1 MQSEILVKK
10 RIVCIW
16 LTRNESVD
24 PEVLASLEPIYQ
36 KYTALNYLVVVF
48 RSGSRE
54 VIGLTSELLRYN
66 RRLIAESEVEAKRR
80 ESTDFLQKDR
90 VRY

>member
-10 RIVCIW
+10 KLVCIW

-48 RSGSRE
+48 RSGSQE
-54 VIGLTSELLRYN
+54 LIAVTSELLRYN
-66 RRLIAESEVEAKRR
+66 RRLLAEREVEAKRR
-80 ESTDFLQKDR
+80 ESTDFLQKR
-90 VRY
+90 SS

>member
-54 VIGLTSELLRYN
+54 LIGLTSELLRYN
-66 RRLIAESEVEAKRR
+66 RRLLAEREVEAKRHG
-80 ESTDFLQKDR
+80 
-90 VRY
+90 

>member
-10 RIVCIW
+10 KLVCIW

-54 VIGLTSELLRYN
+54 LIGVTSELLRYN
-66 RRLIAESEVEAKRR
+66 RRLIAEREVEANRQ
-80 ESTDFLQKDR
+80 ESTDFLQKR
-90 VRY
+90 SS

>member
-10 RIVCIW
+10 KLVCIW

-24 PEVLASLEPIYQ
+24 PDVLASLEPIYQ

-54 VIGLTSELLRYN
+54 LIGVTSELLRYN
-66 RRLIAESEVEAKRR
+66 RRLIAEREVEAKRR
-80 ESTDFLQKDR
+80 ESTDFLQKR
-90 VRY
+90 SS

>member
-10 RIVCIW
+10 KLVCIW

-48 RSGSRE
+48 RSGSQE
-54 VIGLTSELLRYN
+54 LIGVTSELLRYN
-66 RRLIAESEVEAKRR
+66 RRLLAEREVEANRR
-80 ESTDFLQKDR
+80 ESTDFLQKKSS
-90 VRY
+90 

>member
-10 RIVCIW
+10 KLVCIW

-54 VIGLTSELLRYN
+54 LIGLTSELLRYN
-66 RRLIAESEVEAKRR
+66 RRLLAEREVEAKRQ
-80 ESTDFLQKDR
+80 ESMDFLRKKSS
-90 VRY
+90 

>member
-10 RIVCIW
+10 KLVCIW

-24 PEVLASLEPIYQ
+24 PEVLASLEPIYR

-48 RSGSRE
+48 RSGSQE
-54 VIGLTSELLRYN
+54 LIGVTSELLRYN
-66 RRLIAESEVEAKRR
+66 RRLLAEREVEAKRR
-80 ESTDFLQKDR
+80 ESTDFLQKR
-90 VRY
+90 SS

>member
-10 RIVCIW
+10 KLVCIW

-54 VIGLTSELLRYN
+54 LIGLTSELLRYN
-66 RRLIAESEVEAKRR
+66 RRLIAEREVEAKRR
-80 ESTDFLQKDR
+80 ESTDFLQKR
-90 VRY
+90 SS

>member
-10 RIVCIW
+10 KLVCIW

-48 RSGSRE
+48 RSGSQE
-54 VIGLTSELLRYN
+54 LIGVTSELLRYN
-66 RRLIAESEVEAKRR
+66 RRLLAEREVEAKRR
-80 ESTDFLQKDR
+80 ESTDFLQKR
-90 VRY
+90 SS

>member
-10 RIVCIW
+10 KLVCIW

-54 VIGLTSELLRYN
+54 LIGLTSELLRYN
-66 RRLIAESEVEAKRR
+66 RRLIAEREVKAKRR
-80 ESTDFLQKDR
+80 ESTDFLRKNR